1 MLLRQ
6 DKLHVELEP
15 TLVLHRR
22 SYRETSLIL
31 ELLTQS
37 YGRIALVAKGARKA
51 KGKAGLLQP
60 FQLLSCSWISRTDL
74 GTLTQVELSNNHLEQ
89 QPPTFWQPK
98 LKGSALYCGLYLNEL
113 VLRCTTRYQEVNGLM
128 ALYCKAIEKLA
139 NNENEALVLREFEW
153 KFINLLGLAA
163 SLEVDAKNASIAVCK
178 YYHYL
183 PESGLIECPSTAP
196 SSISGES
203 LIELAANNWHN
214 QALQS
219 DARKLTNQA
228 LKPLVG
234 DKPFSSRSL
243 YLGLKKIKQQ
253 N

>member
-6 DKLHVELEP
+6 HKIHVELEP

-37 YGRIALVAKGARKA
+37 HGRIALIAKGARKA

-60 FQLLSCSWISRTDL
+60 FQLLSCSFITKTDL
-74 GTLTQVELSNNHLEQ
+74 GTLTQVELSKNYFVQETA
-89 QPPTFWQPK
+89 TFWQPK
-98 LKGSALYCGLYLNEL
+98 LNGSALYCGLYLNEL
-113 VLRCTTRYQEVNGLM
+113 ILRCTTRFQELDGVM
-128 ALYCKAIEKLA
+128 ELYCKAIEKLSIS
-139 NNENEALVLREFEW
+139 ENEALILREFEW
-153 KFINLLGLAA
+153 KFLNLLGIGA
-163 SLEVDAKNASIAVCK
+163 SLEVDANNNPIQAQK
-178 YYHYL
+178 YYQYL
-183 PESGLIECPSTAP
+183 PESGLIETAKTAP
-196 SSISGES
+196 LSILGES

-214 QALQS
+214 QLLQN
-219 DARKLTNQA
+219 DARKLTHQA
-228 LKPLVG
+228 MKPLVG

-243 YLGLKKIKQQ
+243 YLGLKKTKQQ

>member
-51 KGKAGLLQP
+51 KDKAGLLQP
-60 FQLLSCSWISRTDL
+60 FQLLSCSWVSRTDL
-74 GTLTQVELSNNHLEQ
+74 GTLTQVELSKSHTENQNQ
-89 QPPTFWQPK
+89 SFWQPK

-113 VLRCTTRYQEVNGLM
+113 MLRCTTRHQEVDGLM
-128 ALYCKAIEKLA
+128 ALYCNAIEKLA
-139 NNENEALVLREFEW
+139 AKQNEALVLREFEW
-153 KFINLLGLAA
+153 KMVNLLGYGG
-163 SLEVDAKNASIAVCK
+163 SLEVDANNVLLKADQ
-178 YYHYL
+178 YYQYL
-183 PESGLIECPSTAP
+183 PESGLIESTSTAP
-196 SSISGES
+196 LAISGES

-214 QALQS
+214 QALQN
-219 DARKLTNQA
+219 DARKLTTQA

-243 YLGLKKIKQQ
+243 YLGLKKTQQ
-253 N
+253 KK